1 LHGRPYQEVNPQ
13 EPFAGAVRTFS
24 LLKLSTQLLD
34 MALPLPVALTVKLAL
49 VVTTE

>member
-1 LHGRPYQEVNPQ
+1 LHRRPYQEVKPQ
-13 EPFAGAVRTFS
+13 ELSADTLRTFS
-24 LLKLSTQLLD
+24 LLKLITQLLD